1 MKDHNLFI
9 HSTLDVFGKLWI
21 SLGLID
27 AQGGS
32 PVCAAPQRHSHFV
45 LFPNFRSPPYTVRTL
60 PAVSPD

>member
-21 SLGLID
+21 SPGPID

-32 PVCAAPQRHSHFV
+32 PVCAAPH
-45 LFPNFRSPPYTVRTL
+45 PPTPEPLCAL
-60 PAVSPD
+60 PQLQISTIHG